1 MKLDKEQLHE
11 IFRNSASLN
20 EFLLACADVY
30 YDGYYDGGYEIGCDI
45 DDLPESELIKLFD
58 WWKEKH
64 SKQKYTIQLLPNKQ
78 GFLNRDSDGNFMTSS
93 DEDVFEYQTHF
104 TKQEIEQL
112 KQLDD
117 LAIDWDKAKIE
128 PVEDNE
134 DED

>member
-30 YDGYYDGGYEIGCDI
+30 YGGGYEIGCDI

-58 WWKEKH
+58 WWKKK
-64 SKQKYTIQLLPNKQ
+64 SAKQKYTIKVAPTSL
-78 GFLNRDSDGNFMTSS
+78 GYFGIDYDEGDATIDSSKNEF
-93 DEDVFEYQTHF
+93 YQTYF
-104 TKQEIEQL
+104 TKSEIERL
-112 KQLDD
+112 KQLND